1 VKIIPRSAVAF
12 AILQGLVLLAP
23 QILSAPTK
31 GITAD
36 ACLACADATVC
47 DPRACHKVAI
57 ELAEARDYG
66 RAIAIE
72 EKVRVFDPANPE
84 VAAALAKM
92 LESGPK
98 DVVSAIRLYHEALYV
113 APGYPPALLGLG
125 NLMKDRGELAVAE
138 KYFERGMRENPAQ
151 PLFKVRLA
159 EVLIETGRAE
169 RAQPLL
175 EEIVAQW
182 PESGEADRAKTLMT
196 RTALARP

>member
-1 VKIIPRSAVAF
+1 MKIVLRTAAAF
-12 AILQGLVLLAP
+12 AVVQGLVLLAP

-31 GITAD
+31 GITAE
-36 ACLACADATVC
+36 ACLACADATIC

-57 ELAEARDYG
+57 ELAEGRDYA

-72 EKVRVFDPANPE
+72 EKVRAFDPMNPE

-92 LESGPK
+92 LEAGPR
-98 DVVSAIRLYHEALYV
+98 DVIGAVRLYHEALYV

-138 KYFERGMRENPAQ
+138 KYFERGARENPAQ

-169 RAQPLL
+169 RARPIL

-182 PESGEADRAKTLMT
+182 PGTGEADRAHTLIH
-196 RTALARP
+196 RTSLARP

>member
-1 VKIIPRSAVAF
+1 MKIILRSAAAF
-12 AILQGLVLLAP
+12 ALVQGLLLLAP

-31 GITAD
+31 GITAE

-47 DPRACHKVAI
+47 DPHACHKVAI
-57 ELAEARDYG
+57 DLATIRDFE

-72 EKVRVFDPANPE
+72 EKVRAFDPGNPE

-92 LESGPK
+92 LSDGPK
-98 DVVSAIRLYHEALYV
+98 DVVGAIRLYHEALYV

-125 NLMKDRGELAVAE
+125 TLMKDRGELAVAE

-159 EVLIETGRAE
+159 EVLIDSGRAE
-169 RAQPLL
+169 RAQPIL

-182 PESGEADRAKTLMT
+182 PGSGEADRAKALMT
-196 RTALARP
+196 RTTLARP

>member
-1 VKIIPRSAVAF
+1 MKIIVRSAAAF

-23 QILSAPTK
+23 QLLSAPTK
-31 GITAD
+31 GLNAD
-36 ACLACADATVC
+36 ACLACVDATVC

-57 ELAEARDYG
+57 DLAEMRDYN

-72 EKVRVFDPANPE
+72 RKVLAFDPANPE

-92 LESGPK
+92 LEAGPR
-98 DVVSAIRLYHEALYV
+98 DVVNAIRLYHEALYV

-125 NLMKDRGELAVAE
+125 NLMKDRGELQVAE
-138 KYFERGMRENPAQ
+138 KYFERGARENPNQ

-169 RAQPLL
+169 RAQPIL
-175 EEIVAQW
+175 EEIVASW
-182 PESGEADRAKTLMT
+182 PGSGEADRAHVLMN

>member
-1 VKIIPRSAVAF
+1 MIMRCAAAF
-12 AILQGLVLLAP
+12 AIVQGLVLLAP
-23 QILSAPTK
+23 QVLSAPTK

-47 DPRACHKVAI
+47 DPRACHRVAI
-57 ELAEARDYG
+57 DLAESRDYG

-72 EKVRVFDPANPE
+72 ERVRAFDPANPE

-92 LESGPK
+92 LEAGPR
-98 DVVSAIRLYHEALYV
+98 DVVGAIRLYHEALYV
-113 APGYPPALLGLG
+113 SPGYPPALLGLG
-125 NLMKDRGELAVAE
+125 NLMKDRGEMAVAE

-169 RAQPLL
+169 RARPLL

-182 PESGEADRAKTLMT
+182 PESGEADRARTLMT